1 MIGRLDTLPRGLSM
15 KDTPLT
21 AQASAER
28 VADLLRERIVK
39 GELAPG
45 SRLVERKLSAELE
58 VSRTPVREALKLL
71 RADGLVEISMHRG
84 AQIVS
89 YTAEEAEELFELIAV
104 LESLAAERLARR
116 MHPDVMERL
125 EDLHVQMLRQ
135 YEARDASAYFDT
147 NTEIHDT
154 IVTSSGN
161 AVLLESHRRV
171 MVRAQRGRFL
181 AIMDSARW
189 QQAVDE
195 HEAVMEAFRHRDATA
210 AARVWREHLSH
221 TGETVAAVLRGR

>member
-1 MIGRLDTLPRGLSM
+1 M
-15 KDTPLT
+15 KDAPISS
-21 AQASAER
+21 QASAER

-39 GELAPG
+39 GELTPG
-45 SRLVERKLSAELE
+45 SRLVERKLSAELN

-84 AQIVS
+84 AQIVA

-104 LESLAAERLARR
+104 LEGLAAERLARR
-116 MHPDVMERL
+116 MHPDVMARL

-135 YEARDASAYFDT
+135 YDARDASAYFDT

-154 IVTSSGN
+154 IVTAAGN
-161 AVLLESHRRV
+161 AVLLESHKRV

-195 HEAVMEAFRHRDATA
+195 HEAVMEAFRHRDAEA
-210 AARVWREHLSH
+210 AAKVWRQHLSH
-221 TGETVAAVLRGR
+221 TGDTVAAVLRGR

>member
-1 MIGRLDTLPRGLSM
+1 MIGRLDTLPRGLSLQAP
-15 KDTPLT
+15 PLT

-39 GELAPG
+39 GALAPG

-84 AQIVS
+84 AQIVT
-89 YTAEEAEELFELIAV
+89 YTAAEAEELFELIAV
-104 LESLAAERLARR
+104 LEGLAAERLARR

-125 EDLHVQMLRQ
+125 EGLHVQMLRQ

-154 IVTSSGN
+154 IVEAAGN
-161 AVLLESHRRV
+161 AVLRESHRRV

-195 HEAVMEAFRHRDATA
+195 HEAVMEAFRHRDAKA
-210 AARVWREHLSH
+210 AARVWRQHLNH